1 MSKSSFTYHVSPLHC
16 PLTCYL
22 SERLTVHLPI
32 HGMSNSP
39 LTCTTPT
46 LNESFPTIVGPK
58 QRANTGWLG
67 IRLMCSSGATCLPED
82 CCFSEIT
89 LKIQQIMLVQYKARH
104 QIDSIII
111 SWNVTCSV
119 VIQLKP
125 DIKETALSSH
135 GM

>member
-46 LNESFPTIVGPK
+46 LNIDHLLSHFLPQFGQNKEQILAGSESG
-58 QRANTGWLG
+58 
-67 IRLMCSSGATCLPED
+67 
-82 CCFSEIT
+82 
-89 LKIQQIMLVQYKARH
+89 
-104 QIDSIII
+104 
-111 SWNVTCSV
+111 
-119 VIQLKP
+119 
-125 DIKETALSSH
+125 
-135 GM
+135 